1 MKGPSLKT
9 GIRPRLCARAALSLL
24 FFAPLTQ
31 AAPVVEVHPQGTAV
45 DSAVTFQRLEWV
57 VALDRTYANPFDPD
71 EIAVDAVFRGPEGK
85 TVKVPGFWYQ
95 EYRRGP
101 SADGKTRADVVGDPH
116 WLVRFAAPLPGAW
129 ELQIFARDR
138 SGEGSSPPQ
147 TFSVFPG
154 KSPGFVRRSPH
165 NTRYFQFDSGASY
178 FLIGPNLGWGSLA
191 EYEASFDK
199 LKGVQANFTRV
210 WISLP
215 NPVPETREAGLGRY
229 DLAAAW
235 FYEQILDMA
244 QQRGIGVML
253 TLKNYRDLIYKDYWG
268 DAVWPISPYNEV
280 NGGPV
285 ARPQDFF
292 THPVARKMYQRRLRD
307 LVARYSSFTSL
318 TVWEF
323 WNEQDNMELGSI
335 APWIKEMAAYLK
347 TNDPYGHLITT
358 SYGAPGEPEVWQLP
372 TIDLTQ
378 SHFYGDDG
386 SVRDVVPVLAADARS
401 HDPFQKPHFMGEL
414 GISWR
419 RSDDEFDPYHTAA
432 NLHDGLWASALSG
445 DAGGTSIWY
454 WYDYL
459 RPRDLW
465 FPFRSLARFA
475 ATIDWA
481 RRDFQPLTVASPT
494 FNHPSGEFSDLVLT
508 AAGGW
513 GKADPRPLVAGPDGV
528 ISRTLPTFLYGPI
541 KPDFRTKLTLKA
553 DLPKATRMIIRV
565 ARASAPCALQVS
577 IDEHPAGRFMF
588 KPGPETPGPGSGGKG
603 VDPKYALYAI
613 AESDRNRDMAVPQGA
628 HTIVLDLRDGDWLTL
643 ESITLSEARGPGVT
657 GLEPLALGDRGNG
670 ETIAWLH
677 DPNSN
682 WYSDAQRIQPKLF
695 EDVTLK
701 LPVTK
706 TGSYGVNWWDTY
718 KGEIV
723 RTDTAKAEDGYLV
736 LQPPPFRRDIALH
749 ALPSPSK

>member
-1 MKGPSLKT
+1 
-9 GIRPRLCARAALSLL
+9 
-24 FFAPLTQ
+24 
-31 AAPVVEVHPQGTAV
+31 
-45 DSAVTFQRLEWV
+45 
-57 VALDRTYANPFDPD
+57 
-71 EIAVDAVFRGPEGK
+71 
-85 TVKVPGFWYQ
+85 
-95 EYRRGP
+95 
-101 SADGKTRADVVGDPH
+101 
-116 WLVRFAAPLPGAW
+116 
-129 ELQIFARDR
+129 
-138 SGEGSSPPQ
+138 
-147 TFSVFPG
+147 
-154 KSPGFVRRSPH
+154 
-165 NTRYFQFDSGASY
+165 
-178 FLIGPNLGWGSLA
+178 
-191 EYEASFDK
+191 
-199 LKGVQANFTRV
+199 
-210 WISLP
+210 
-215 NPVPETREAGLGRY
+215 
-229 DLAAAW
+229 
-235 FYEQILDMA
+235 
-244 QQRGIGVML
+244 
-253 TLKNYRDLIYKDYWG
+253 
-268 DAVWPISPYNEV
+268 
-280 NGGPV
+280 
-285 ARPQDFF
+285 
-292 THPVARKMYQRRLRD
+292 
-307 LVARYSSFTSL
+307 
-318 TVWEF
+318 
-323 WNEQDNMELGSI
+323 
-335 APWIKEMAAYLK
+335 MAAYLK
-347 TNDPYGHLITT
+347 ANDPYGHLITT

-432 NLHDGLWASALSG
+432 NLHDGLWVSALSG

-613 AESDRNRDMAVPQGA
+613 AESDRNRDVAVPQGA

-643 ESITLSEARGPGVT
+643 ESITLSEARGPGVAARSQLELVQRCPT
-657 GLEPLALGDRGNG
+657 DPTEAFRGCDPQIARDEDRVIRGQLVGYLQGRNCSYRHGEGGRRLSRPPAAAVPTRHRLARPAEPLQVKFCSNG
-670 ETIAWLH
+670 LA
-677 DPNSN
+677 SN
-682 WYSDAQRIQPKLF
+682 R
-695 EDVTLK
+695 V
-701 LPVTK
+701 
-706 TGSYGVNWWDTY
+706 
-718 KGEIV
+718 
-723 RTDTAKAEDGYLV
+723 
-736 LQPPPFRRDIALH
+736 
-749 ALPSPSK
+749 